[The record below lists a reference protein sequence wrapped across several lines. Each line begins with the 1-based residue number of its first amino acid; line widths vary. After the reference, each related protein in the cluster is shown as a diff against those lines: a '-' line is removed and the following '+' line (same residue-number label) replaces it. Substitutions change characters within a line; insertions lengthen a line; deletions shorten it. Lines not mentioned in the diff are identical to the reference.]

1 MNNAFSRALVGS
13 AVLLACGQ
21 VSAATLTQGANKVAY
36 SSTQGNAAA
45 AAVNAA
51 ASVELQTLTVNVGG
65 SGYTDRDIVTATFS
79 GAQLRQASVG
89 TVGGTTVGREIIE
102 CKTPGNVTQFKLNLK
117 AVTATTIQYEVSDRV
132 NTPLAANTSCAL
144 PALDL
149 LASSL
154 TSTSYVTL
162 NWSAATASGTVHDVM
177 TDGEGNPGVAAD
189 IHSALTQ
196 FAVGCATSNA
206 GARDSLCSANT
217 KRLMTSSAAA
227 YSADGNYLLPA
238 GSLFLSSSSSTST
251 SNSGDPTG
259 INAATGVV
267 SNQAVSF
274 FARITADRTGWLGV
288 ANAQNLISG
297 LDAAQAVTYTGDFS
311 FLDNNS
317 NGCTTLDFTT
327 GFARFAVLQGGVDVT
342 STAASISTD
351 CRTITVTGAAD
362 RTDELKFTL
371 SATPT
376 GNGAKTIAEQYITAA
391 TTFRKSGTGLS
402 TNTASVGSIAAS
414 GASYSVGYMPYG
426 AGISRILYA
435 TNRTSTPGQVIISA
449 RNEAGTSCSS
459 TNFPRVSLP
468 ALGVASLSAA
478 ADAGVAACFGAGFT
492 GKVAFTIIPA
502 IGGGEQRD
510 SVTLAIPLTTGSAK
524 IGDNTATTA
533 TGVVSRA
540 TAKVDVY
547 SAYNVNGN
555 RVSVLNTSNGR

>member
-1 MNNAFSRALVGS
+1 
-13 AVLLACGQ
+13 
-21 VSAATLTQGANKVAY
+21 
-36 SSTQGNAAA
+36 
-45 AAVNAA
+45 
-51 ASVELQTLTVNVGG
+51 
-65 SGYTDRDIVTATFS
+65 
-79 GAQLRQASVG
+79 
-89 TVGGTTVGREIIE
+89 
-102 CKTPGNVTQFKLNLK
+102 LK
-117 AVTATTIQYEVSDRV
+117 AVTGTTIQYEVSDRV
-132 NTPLAANTSCAL
+132 NTPLAANTSCVL

-154 TSTSYVTL
+154 ASTSVVTL

-177 TDGEGNPGVAAD
+177 TDGEGNPGLAAE
-189 IHSALTQ
+189 IHYALTQ
-196 FAVGCATSNA
+196 FGVGCATSAA

-217 KRLMTSSAAA
+217 KRTLTSPTGAL
-227 YSADGNYLLPA
+227 SADQSAYLPV
-238 GSLFLSSSSSTST
+238 GSTFLSSSATTST
-251 SNSGDPTG
+251 SNGGD
-259 INAATGVV
+259 AATTT
-267 SNQAVSF
+267 SF
-274 FARITADRTGWLGV
+274 FARMTTDRNLWVYGAGATGS
-288 ANAQNLISG
+288 QNLISG

-327 GFARFAVLQGGVDVT
+327 GFARFAVFQGGVDVT

-362 RTDELKFTL
+362 RTDELKFTVNQ
-371 SATPT
+371 TPT
-376 GNGAKTIAEQYITAA
+376 GNGARAIAEQTITAA

-402 TNTASVGSIAAS
+402 TNTASVGSISAS
-414 GASYSVGYMPYG
+414 GASYSVAYMPYG

-468 ALGVASLSAA
+468 ASGVASLSAA

-492 GKVAFTIIPA
+492 GKVAFTITPW

-510 SVTLAIPLTTGSAK
+510 TVTLSIPLTTGSAK
-524 IGDNTATTA
+524 IGDNVATTA